1 MIDLKVSTCSG
12 VVMTVVVA
20 GFVLLAPARL
30 SAADQVDLGWWVG
43 PSHAVPAAGCHP
55 HCDPNSGN
63 DFDFTDDIPQ
73 GVILDNSTAR
83 VNCSGQN
90 GCVFDP
96 SSATVDNATHKFH
109 GHIRSRSEAVT
120 VTGTAHI
127 AEILSSH

>member
-1 MIDLKVSTCSG
+1 MINPRNATWSG
-12 VVMTVVVA
+12 VVMMVVIA
-20 GFVLLAPARL
+20 GSVFASTAL

-43 PSHAVPAAGCHP
+43 PSHPVPAAACHP
-55 HCDPNSGN
+55 HCDPNGGD
-63 DFDFTDDIPQ
+63 DFDFTDPIPPN
-73 GVILDNSTAR
+73 VVLDNSTAR

-96 SSATVDNATHKFH
+96 SHATVDNATHNFH

-127 AEILSSH
+127 VAIH